1 MNSKEEKFR
10 HPSDRH
16 SIPNNKH
23 SGNSMEEEIEC
34 KSQMEWKTPEE
45 QASLHQLG
53 KAHMK
58 SQRLKQQAQGAAE
71 NRTQKM
77 APVSA
82 FRQPDGERSLCPPLR
97 NKAQVD
103 SLRILK
109 LENVNTKQGT
119 HVCVAILSSTK
130 ICGSLTTHILCVK
143 NLNELLGDYDSE
155 LQCDNA

>member
-1 MNSKEEKFR
+1 MFTFGLSANHLCFKNKAFCLVLAV
-10 HPSDRH
+10 DFFH
-16 SIPNNKH
+16 S
-23 SGNSMEEEIEC
+23 
-34 KSQMEWKTPEE
+34 
-45 QASLHQLG
+45 
-53 KAHMK
+53 
-58 SQRLKQQAQGAAE
+58 
-71 NRTQKM
+71 
-77 APVSA
+77 
-82 FRQPDGERSLCPPLR
+82 PPLR